1 MSRPE
6 HDPRAFVSIDFAPPR
21 VKSSK
26 RPALFVLLGVLLL
39 AGAGLAVTQLLLH

>member
-6 HDPRAFVSIDFAPPR
+6 HDPRAFVAIDFAPPR
-21 VKSSK
+21 GQDSK
-26 RPALFVLLGVLLL
+26 RPALFILLAILLL

>member
-6 HDPRAFVSIDFAPPR
+6 HDARDFVGIDFAPPR
-21 VKSSK
+21 IHSSK

-39 AGAGLAVTQLLLH
+39 VGAGLAVTQLLLH